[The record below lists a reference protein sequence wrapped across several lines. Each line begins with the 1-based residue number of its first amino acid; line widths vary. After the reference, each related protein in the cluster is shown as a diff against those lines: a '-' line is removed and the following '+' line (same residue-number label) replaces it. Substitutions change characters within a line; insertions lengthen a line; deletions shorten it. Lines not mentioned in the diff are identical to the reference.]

1 MPADKSA
8 LMTVKDAEFSRLI
21 IGAFASSGARALHS
35 RRTPMRPFFLSIALL
50 AAAAARAGEAKL
62 PGGAE
67 ACVDCHS
74 AQGDGPNVDLGAFGK
89 SVHAEN
95 GIGCTDCHSG
105 YSMGPHV
112 SDHPGP
118 AGPEQEMVAR
128 LARASW
134 GEGDRRTRVSS
145 PRAYLACATCHSE
158 TTDAFAKSAHSR
170 WLREDAKVSGPSCA
184 SCHGAI
190 HAVTKLAAY
199 APAAG
204 KREKVPADRR
214 EMAKRCEACHG
225 DPKFAAAAGVN
236 PEAAVTYHD
245 SIHGRLARVGSPFA
259 PVCTSC
265 HAAAKDKGGTHAI
278 VAKADPA
285 SPVAPGNRKET
296 CNRCHERATDNFAAL
311 VAHKPIQEI
320 GGHVVPHLV
329 HVAFSWLTTL
339 TLLFFAFHVAIDF
352 AYELRQRIG
361 KKGHLAA
368 GEGARSVVRF
378 DLHQRVQ
385 HWLMLSGVILLG
397 ITGWPLRGAGD
408 PQAAGYSASFM
419 KLFGGQ
425 EGAAIGHRVGA
436 VLIIASAVYHLFY
449 LTFLA
454 AKKRL
459 PLSMLPTPKDA
470 LDMKDNILFMLGLKK
485 ERPRFDRYMYLE
497 KFDYWA
503 VFWGIVMMVGTGFI
517 FWFPVWFASWAPS
530 WLITAALIVHGE
542 EATLAILFLFV
553 VHFYNVHLKPSIFP
567 MNWAWLNGRITV
579 EALKHEHPLEYERL
593 KARLDAE

>member
-1 MPADKSA
+1 
-8 LMTVKDAEFSRLI
+8 
-21 IGAFASSGARALHS
+21 
-35 RRTPMRPFFLSIALL
+35 
-50 AAAAARAGEAKL
+50 
-62 PGGAE
+62 
-67 ACVDCHS
+67 
-74 AQGDGPNVDLGAFGK
+74 
-89 SVHAEN
+89 
-95 GIGCTDCHSG
+95 
-105 YSMGPHV
+105 
-112 SDHPGP
+112 
-118 AGPEQEMVAR
+118 
-128 LARASW
+128 
-134 GEGDRRTRVSS
+134 
-145 PRAYLACATCHSE
+145 
-158 TTDAFAKSAHSR
+158 
-170 WLREDAKVSGPSCA
+170 
-184 SCHGAI
+184 
-190 HAVTKLAAY
+190 
-199 APAAG
+199 
-204 KREKVPADRR
+204 
-214 EMAKRCEACHG
+214 
-225 DPKFAAAAGVN
+225 
-236 PEAAVTYHD
+236 
-245 SIHGRLARVGSPFA
+245 
-259 PVCTSC
+259 VCTSC
-265 HAAAKDKGGTHAI
+265 HAAAKDKGGSHAI

-285 SPVAPGNRKET
+285 SPVAPKNRKET
-296 CNRCHERATDNFAAL
+296 CNRCHARATDNFAAL

-352 AYELRQRIG
+352 AYELRQRLG
-361 KKGHLAA
+361 KKGPLGDVGA
-368 GEGARSVVRF
+368 ARSVVRF
-378 DLHQRVQ
+378 DIHQRVQ

-408 PQAAGYSASFM
+408 PQAASYSASFM

-454 AKKRL
+454 TKRRL